1 MKKQVVF
8 EAIVDEGGRLC
19 IRIRGLDPVIGIEGS
34 LSWIP
39 ADMGKGFWKKV
50 IRVLKQDTRIT
61 CRGGTEARRD
71 SIHPEGEL
79 RRLAVI
85 DEKIELI
92 EMGLRRGMS
101 PFFKRNWKKEKKK

>member
-8 EAIVDEGGRLC
+8 EAILDEGGRLC
-19 IRIRGLDPVIGIEGS
+19 IRIRGLDPAIGIEGQ

-50 IRVLKQDTRIT
+50 IRVLRRDTRMT
-61 CRGGTEARRD
+61 CRLGTEARRG
-71 SIHPEGEL
+71 SGYSEWEL

-92 EMGLRRGMS
+92 EMGLRRGMHLF
-101 PFFKRNWKKEKKK
+101 PKRNWKKEKTP